1 MRILFTFVGGAGHFV
16 PLLPVARAAVAAG
29 HAVAFTCGA
38 GMVPVVERHGFAAM
52 PTDPD
57 DVAEP
62 PERRPL
68 LPVDRRREVRQ
79 LRERFA
85 SGFPEERAGRI
96 ADRCSEW
103 RPDVL
108 VCDEVDFAC
117 PIAAER
123 LGLPFAP
130 VQLCA
135 AGFIPADLAISA
147 PFELSPFP
155 ESLRPGDAHRFRAHD
170 APLADGGAIYFTL
183 GTIFNNESGDLFT
196 RVLDG
201 VAPLGAE
208 VIVSVGPYVEPDE
221 LGPQPPNVRVERHVD
236 QAEVLPRCGL
246 VISHGGS
253 GSVLATLAHGL
264 PSLLLPMGAD
274 QPWNADRCEA
284 LGVACVLDVIDP
296 TPADIR
302 AAVAGLD
309 GLRTAAARVRDEIAR
324 LPGPEHAIGR
334 LEAFG

>member
-1 MRILFTFVGGAGHFV
+1 
-16 PLLPVARAAVAAG
+16 
-29 HAVAFTCGA
+29 
-38 GMVPVVERHGFAAM
+38 MVPVVERHGFAAT

-68 LPVDRRREVRQ
+68 LAVDREREVRQ

-85 SGFPEERAGRI
+85 SGFPEERADRI
-96 ADRCSEW
+96 ADRCADW

-130 VQLCA
+130 MQVCA
-135 AGFIPADLAISA
+135 DGFIPADLAISA
-147 PFELSPFP
+147 PLELSPFP
-155 ESLRPGDAHRFRAHD
+155 ESLRPGDAQRFRAHD
-170 APLADGGAIYFTL
+170 APLAVGAAIYFTL

-196 RVLDG
+196 RVLEG

-208 VIVSVGPYVEPDE
+208 VIVSIGPYVEPDE

-236 QAEVLPRCGL
+236 HAEVLPRCGA

-274 QPWNADRCEA
+274 QPWNADRCDA
-284 LGVACVLDVIDP
+284 LGVARVLDVIDA

-324 LPGPEHAIGR
+324 MPGPERAVAR
-334 LEAFG
+334 LEAYG

>member
-1 MRILFTFVGGAGHFV
+1 VRLLFTFVGGAGHFV

-38 GMVPVVERHGFAAM
+38 GMVPVVERHGFAAT
-52 PTDPD
+52 PTDPE

-68 LPVDRRREVRQ
+68 LRTDRLREVRQ

-85 SGFPEERAGRI
+85 SGFPERRAGRI
-96 ADRCSEW
+96 ADRCADW

-123 LGLPFAP
+123 LGLPFAS
-130 VQLCA
+130 VQVCA
-135 AGFIPADLAISA
+135 DGFIPADLAIVA
-147 PFELSPFP
+147 PLELSPFP
-155 ESLRPGDAHRFRAHD
+155 TSLRPGDAHRFRAHD
-170 APLADGGAIYFTL
+170 APLADGGATYFTL
-183 GTIFNNESGDLFT
+183 GTIFNNECGDLFT
-196 RVLDG
+196 RVLEG

-208 VIVSVGPYVEPDE
+208 VIVSIGPYVEPAE

-236 QAEVLPRCGL
+236 QGEVLPRCGV

-284 LGVACVLDVIDP
+284 LGVARVLDAIDA
-296 TPADIR
+296 TSADIR
-302 AAVAGLD
+302 DAVAGLEHE
-309 GLRTAAARVRDEIAR
+309 RTAAARLRDEIAR
-324 LPGPEHAIGR
+324 LPGPERAVGR
-334 LEAFG
+334 LEAYG